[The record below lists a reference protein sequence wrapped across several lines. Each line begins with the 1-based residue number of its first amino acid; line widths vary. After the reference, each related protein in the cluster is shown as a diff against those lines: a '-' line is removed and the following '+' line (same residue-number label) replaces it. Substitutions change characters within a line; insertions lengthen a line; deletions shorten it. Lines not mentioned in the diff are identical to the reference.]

1 MIILIPFIL
10 KIKQITIHLLKFNE
24 LILLLFNRIK
34 ILILIYFKKI
44 ISKEQ
49 KIKIKNV
56 IFDIIQY
63 FKKAKKK
70 TELSQLI
77 LIYLFYLRHL
87 TIF

>member
-77 LIYLFYLRHL
+77 LIYLFYLS
-87 TIF
+87 IKNS

>member
-77 LIYLFYLRHL
+77 LIYLFYLS
-87 TIF
+87 IKN

>member
-10 KIKQITIHLLKFNE
+10 KIKQITIHLLKFNK
-24 LILLLFNRIK
+24 LLLLLFNRIK
-34 ILILIYFKKI
+34 ILILIYLKKI

-77 LIYLFYLRHL
+77 LIKKD
-87 TIF
+87 IKK